1 MWAEHEISWDA
12 PHSPWGLRPALLA
25 GDPRSRRSSGA
36 CSQTHVC
43 IPHKWQRPPG
53 RTELWAGGGGPTW
66 MPYVPGHTAT
76 EEKQQHIAQYFK
88 WIWKEKMLNQSWGF
102 SSRKTNASHCNSLK
116 VIIKHLSD
124 TSEHEWSSQK
134 IINSPSC
141 CSKPVWLSFL
151 EQKCCACCDEKTSRR
166 FEITRGWVNDKRD
179 IIIRCT
185 VPLSNVYCRDLKLET
200 LRMFAVVF
208 YCLRSVSCYSF
219 ICLHKSSV
227 SAWLQERKITHRQK
241 QHAVH
246 PEGGV
251 TGVERQPAATQ
262 STEEGRIGPIQDND
276 TRRKEK

>member
-1 MWAEHEISWDA
+1 M
-12 PHSPWGLRPALLA
+12 LL
-25 GDPRSRRSSGA
+25 
-36 CSQTHVC
+36 QTCV
-43 IPHKWQRPPG
+43 
-53 RTELWAGGGGPTW
+53 T
-66 MPYVPGHTAT
+66 
-76 EEKQQHIAQYFK
+76 
-88 WIWKEKMLNQSWGF
+88 F
-102 SSRKTNASHCNSLK
+102 S
-116 VIIKHLSD
+116 
-124 TSEHEWSSQK
+124 
-134 IINSPSC
+134 
-141 CSKPVWLSFL
+141 L

-185 VPLSNVYCRDLKLET
+185 VPLSTVYCRDLKLET

-227 SAWLQERKITHRQK
+227 SAWLQERKTTVITHRQK

-276 TRRKEK
+276 TRRKEKESLSQ